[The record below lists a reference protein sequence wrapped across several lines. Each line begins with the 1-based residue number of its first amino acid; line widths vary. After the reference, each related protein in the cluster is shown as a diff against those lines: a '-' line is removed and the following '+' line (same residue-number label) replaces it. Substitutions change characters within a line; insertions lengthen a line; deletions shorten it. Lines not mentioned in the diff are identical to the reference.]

1 MPLDLAAGPPIDI
14 DLHPSLPGCMA
25 LLPWLDAHWR
35 EVITGR
41 GLDDLDLA
49 LYPRGAPLTARADW
63 RPEKGMPAASVE
75 ALRRE
80 ALEPFGTGI
89 GICNPLFGAP
99 ALHNADMAAALCRAA
114 NDWMAA
120 EWLDKE
126 PRLRAG
132 MLVPVESPELAVEEI
147 ERRASDRRFV
157 QVLLFGAAET
167 LYGRRVNW
175 PIFAAAERHGLPIA
189 IHTGSANRTAPTA
202 NGWPTYLIEDH
213 VTFAQTF
220 QSQLLSM
227 IAEGVFTKYPNLKVV
242 LLEAGFGWVPNFLW
256 RGVKMWRAMRKEI
269 PWVDR
274 SPAEIFRESVR
285 LSIQPADAP
294 EDAAG
299 MEALLEMIGCDELLL
314 FATDY
319 PHARFE
325 GVAALPPALP
335 ARLHAKVLRE
345 NALATYPRLRPSDAR
360 RAAAPGELNRPATT
374 NEEALQ

>member
-1 MPLDLAAGPPIDI
+1 MLTSPAGGPIDV
-14 DLHPSLPGCMA
+14 DLHPALPGCMT
-25 LLPWLDAHWR
+25 LLPHLDAHWR

-63 RPEKGMPAASVE
+63 RPATGHPGGTVAAM
-75 ALRRE
+75 RRE
-80 ALEPFGTGI
+80 ALDPFGTAI

-99 ALHNADMAAALCRAA
+99 ALHNADLAAALCRAA
-114 NDWMAA
+114 NDWMA
-120 EWLDKE
+120 ENWLDQD

-132 MLVPVESPELAVEEI
+132 ILVPVENPELAVEEI
-147 ERRASDRRFV
+147 ERRAPDRRFV

-167 LYGRRVNW
+167 LLGRRVNW
-175 PIFAAAERHGLPIA
+175 PILAAAERHGLPIA
-189 IHTGSANRTAPTA
+189 LHAGSATRHAPTA

-220 QSQLLSM
+220 QSQLLSL
-227 IAEGVFTKYPNLKVV
+227 IGEGAFTKYPALKVV
-242 LLEAGFGWVPNFLW
+242 LLESGFGWVPNFLW

-274 SPAEIFRESVR
+274 SPAQIFRENVR
-285 LSIQPADAP
+285 ISIQPGDAP

-299 MEALLEMIGCDELLL
+299 MEALLEMIGCDALLL

-325 GVAALPPALP
+325 GTDALPPALP
-335 ARLHAKVLRE
+335 VRLHQRVLRD
-345 NALATYPRLRPSDAR
+345 NALALYPRLR
-360 RAAAPGELNRPATT
+360 ETI
-374 NEEALQ
+374 Q